1 MSETI
6 PNQSIS
12 FYTVDTDFTIKKM
25 FHGKGNAKAI
35 YNQNTR
41 TFGKQFNMM
50 SSIGQIKTVNSKKSR
65 LILLASI
72 ESVKRYFE
80 LKLN

>member
-41 TFGKQFNMM
+41 TFRKQFNMM
-50 SSIGQIKTVNSKKSR
+50 SSIG
-65 LILLASI
+65 
-72 ESVKRYFE
+72 
-80 LKLN
+80 